1 MPAPTPAAD
10 PKSKGVPKELLRA
23 LRQIEILTSRLATDA
38 LAGAYTSVFRGQG
51 IVFRE
56 VRPYQP
62 GDDIRQID
70 WNVSARTGETFVKL
84 FTEEREMTVMLLV
97 DVSASQHFGTVRA
110 PKGRLAAEIAA
121 LLAFSAIKGGDR
133 VGLVMVSDRVERIV
147 PPRKGEK
154 HVLRVT
160 REVLA
165 GAQPWMRDDATAG
178 EGHTEPTGRGTDLA
192 AGIEALTRLAK
203 RRSVAF
209 VISDFF
215 VGDGDARARARFE
228 RVLALAAAKHD
239 VIAVELVDPRD
250 DELPD
255 VGLATLEDL
264 ETGDTRL
271 VDTGEARVR
280 EAYARAARARRKSIR
295 DTFKRLAIDAIVA
308 RTDGSYVKPIRDL
321 FARRARRARSGR

>member
-1 MPAPTPAAD
+1 MI
-10 PKSKGVPKELLRA
+10 PKELLQA
-23 LRQIEILTSRLATDA
+23 LRQIEIHTSRLATDA
-38 LAGAYTSVFRGQG
+38 LVGNYASVFRGQG
-51 IVFRE
+51 IAFRE
-56 VRPYQP
+56 VRPYQI
-62 GDDIRQID
+62 GDDVRRID
-70 WNVSARTGETFVKL
+70 WNVSARMGEPFVKL

-97 DVSASQHFGTVRA
+97 DVSASQRFGTA
-110 PKGRLAAEIAA
+110 TKTKGRLAAEIAA

-133 VGLVMVSDRVERIV
+133 VGLVMVSDRVERVV

-165 GAQPWMRDDATAG
+165 
-178 EGHTEPTGRGTDLA
+178 TEPSGRATDLA
-192 AGIEALTRLAK
+192 VGLEALTRMAK

-215 VGDGDARARARFE
+215 VSPGSHSAAEAGFSQRRARFE
-228 RVLALAAAKHD
+228 RALGLAAAKHD
-239 VIAVELVDPRD
+239 LIAVELVDPRD

-264 ETGDTRL
+264 ENGEEVL
-271 VDTGEARVR
+271 VDTSDPRVR
-280 EAYARAARARRKSIR
+280 RAYAAAAKGRRKTIR
-295 DTFKRLAIDAIVA
+295 DLFRRLAIDSVTV

-321 FARRARRARSGR
+321 FGRRARRKEHVRA

>member
-1 MPAPTPAAD
+1 MI
-10 PKSKGVPKELLRA
+10 PKDLLQA
-23 LRQIEILTSRLATDA
+23 LRQIEIHTSRLATNA
-38 LAGAYTSVFRGQG
+38 LAGNYASVFRGQG
-51 IVFRE
+51 IAFRE

-62 GDDIRQID
+62 GDDVRLID
-70 WNVSARTGETFVKL
+70 WNVSARMGDPFVKI
-84 FTEEREMTVMLLV
+84 FTEEREMTVMLVV
-97 DVSASQHFGTVRA
+97 DVSASGRFGTVRA
-110 PKGRLAAEIAA
+110 TKGRVAAEVAA

-165 GAQPWMRDDATAG
+165 S
-178 EGHTEPTGRGTDLA
+178 EPSGRATDLA
-192 AGIEALTRLAK
+192 VGLETLTRVAK

-215 VGDGDARARARFE
+215 VPAGPWSSGRGDEQRRARFE
-228 RVLALAAAKHD
+228 RTLALASAKHD

-255 VGLATLEDL
+255 VGLAMLEDL
-264 ETGDTRL
+264 ESGEEVL
-271 VDTGEARVR
+271 VDTSDRRVR
-280 EAYARAARARRKSIR
+280 EAYAQSARARRASVR
-295 DTFKRLAIDAIVA
+295 SVFKRLAIDQVTIG
-308 RTDGSYVKPIRDL
+308 TDGSYVRPIRDL

>member
-1 MPAPTPAAD
+1 MAPPRTAPEPQAPA
-10 PKSKGVPKELLRA
+10 KSKGVPKELLAA
-23 LRQIEILTSRLATDA
+23 LRQIEIHTSRLATDA
-38 LAGAYTSVFRGQG
+38 LAGTYTSVFRGQG
-51 IVFRE
+51 IAFRE

-62 GDDIRQID
+62 GDDVRQID

-97 DVSASQHFGTVRA
+97 DVSASEHFGTVKA
-110 PKGRLAAEIAA
+110 TKGRVAAEIAA

-133 VGLVMVSDRVERIV
+133 VGLVLVSDRVERIV

-160 REVLA
+160 REVL
-165 GAQPWMRDDATAG
+165 GA
-178 EGHTEPTGRGTDLA
+178 EPTGRGTDLA
-192 AGIEALTRLAK
+192 VGIEALTRLAK

-215 VGDGDARARARFE
+215 VGTGKKRAAFE
-228 RVLALAAAKHD
+228 RAIALAAAKHD

-255 VGLATLEDL
+255 IGLALLEDL
-264 ETGDTRL
+264 ETGEETLIDTSSRK
-271 VDTGEARVR
+271 TR
-280 EAYARAARARRKSIR
+280 EAFALAARKRRKVVR
-295 DTFKRLAIDAIVA
+295 DCFRKLAIDALLV

>member
-1 MPAPTPAAD
+1 MNGHMAEAQTE
-10 PKSKGVPKELLRA
+10 KKTGVPKELLRA

-38 LAGAYTSVFRGQG
+38 LAGTYSSVFRGQG

-70 WNVSARTGETFVKL
+70 WNVSARMGETFVKL

-97 DVSASQHFGTVRA
+97 DVSASEHFGTVRA

-121 LLAFSAIKGGDR
+121 LLAFSAIKNGDR
-133 VGLVMVSDRVERIV
+133 VGLVMASDRVERIV

-154 HVLRVT
+154 HVMRVT

-165 GAQPWMRDDATAG
+165 AS
-178 EGHTEPTGRGTDLA
+178 PTGNGTDLA

-209 VISDFF
+209 VISDFY
-215 VGDGDARARARFE
+215 VPEGRLRTRFE
-228 RVLALAAAKHD
+228 RTLALASAKHD

-264 ETGDTRL
+264 E
-271 VDTGEARVR
+271 
-280 EAYARAARARRKSIR
+280 
-295 DTFKRLAIDAIVA
+295 
-308 RTDGSYVKPIRDL
+308 
-321 FARRARRARSGR
+321 SG

>member
-1 MPAPTPAAD
+1 MI
-10 PKSKGVPKELLRA
+10 PKELLQA
-23 LRQIEILTSRLATDA
+23 LRQIEIHTSRLATNV
-38 LAGAYTSVFRGQG
+38 LAGNYHSVFRGQG
-51 IVFRE
+51 IAFRE

-62 GDDIRQID
+62 GDDVRSID
-70 WNVSARTGETFVKL
+70 WNVSARMGEPFVKL

-97 DVSASQHFGTVRA
+97 DVSASEQFGTVKA
-110 PKGRLAAEIAA
+110 TKGRLAAEVAA

-133 VGLVMVSDRVERIV
+133 VGLVMVSDRVEKIV

-165 GAQPWMRDDATAG
+165 TA
-178 EGHTEPTGRGTDLA
+178 PNGRATDLA
-192 AGIEALTRLAK
+192 AGLETLTRLAR

-215 VGDGDARARARFE
+215 VPAGAFHDRRGEADRRRRFE
-228 RVLALAAAKHD
+228 RALALAAAKHD
-239 VIAVELVDPRD
+239 LIAVELLDPRD

-264 ETGDTRL
+264 ESGEDVI
-271 VDTGEARVR
+271 VDTSDRHVR
-280 EAYARAARARRKSIR
+280 KVFADTARARRVSVR
-295 DTFKRLAIDAIVA
+295 SVFKKLAIDSVVV

-321 FARRARRARSGR
+321 FARRARRAKGR

>member
-1 MPAPTPAAD
+1 MAPPRPAPAPKTP
-10 PKSKGVPKELLRA
+10 PKEGQGGQGRVPKELLAA
-23 LRQIEILTSRLATDA
+23 LRQIEIHTSRLATDA
-38 LAGAYTSVFRGQG
+38 LAGTYTSVFRGQG
-51 IVFRE
+51 IAFRE

-62 GDDIRQID
+62 GDDVRQID
-70 WNVSARTGETFVKL
+70 WNVSARTGETFIKL

-97 DVSASQHFGTVRA
+97 DVSASEHFGTQLKT
-110 PKGRLAAEIAA
+110 KGRLAAEIAA
-121 LLAFSAIKGGDR
+121 LVAFSAIKGGDR

-160 REVLA
+160 REVL
-165 GAQPWMRDDATAG
+165 GG
-178 EGHTEPTGRGTDLA
+178 VPTGRGTDLA
-192 AGIEALTRLAK
+192 VGVEALSRLAK

-215 VGDGDARARARFE
+215 AGHGRKRAAFE
-228 RVLALAAAKHD
+228 RAIALASAKHD
-239 VIAVELVDPRD
+239 LIAVELVDPRD

-255 VGLATLEDL
+255 IGLATLEDL
-264 ETGDTRL
+264 ETGEEAI
-271 VDTGEARVR
+271 VDTSDRGVR
-280 EAYARAARARRKSIR
+280 DYYTAVSRKRRKGIR
-295 DTFKRLAIDAIVA
+295 DLFRKLAIDHVVV

>member
-1 MPAPTPAAD
+1 MAATND
-10 PKSKGVPKELLRA
+10 RSSPKQGAVPKELLKV
-23 LRQIEILTSRLATDA
+23 LRQIEIYTSRLATDA
-38 LAGAYTSVFRGQG
+38 LAGTYTSVFRGQG

-84 FTEEREMTVMLLV
+84 FTEEREMTVMLVV
-97 DVSASQHFGTVRA
+97 DVSASGHFGTKKA
-110 PKGRLAAEIAA
+110 TKGRVAAEIAA
-121 LLAFSAIKGGDR
+121 LLAFSAIRGGDR
-133 VGLVMVSDRVERIV
+133 VGLVLASDRVERIV

-160 REVLA
+160 REVL
-165 GAQPWMRDDATAG
+165 GAT
-178 EGHTEPTGRGTDLA
+178 PTGRGTDLA
-192 AGIEALTRLAK
+192 VGIEALTRLAK

-215 VGDGDARARARFE
+215 VGDGRRRVAFE
-228 RVLALAAAKHD
+228 RAIALASAKHD
-239 VIAVELVDPRD
+239 VIAVELIDPRD

-255 VGLATLEDL
+255 VGLAMLEDL
-264 ETGDTRL
+264 ETGEESLIDTSS
-271 VDTGEARVR
+271 ERVR
-280 EAYARAARARRKSIR
+280 TAYKASALRRRKVVR
-295 DTFKRLAIDAIVA
+295 DLFRKLAIDHVVI
-308 RTDGSYVKPIRDL
+308 RNDGSYVGPIRDL